1 MEYIQMT
8 LDMWMETKRKL
19 NAELLGVRRSFVK
32 IGYLL
37 RQIDES
43 KGYENDGYKSIADF
57 AKGEYGMEGSTVSR
71 FMSINREYSIDGYSQ
86 ELKPEYEDFKRSQL
100 EEMLKLSEP
109 DRKMITA
116 DTARADIRELKAFN
130 KETPAAGEADD
141 IDELIEQFFK
151 DNKDELIRIYSS
163 NNILDNT
170 KQIVEIVNPAG
181 TRSYR
186 KGMYFLMMHENAL
199 KIKRFGGAPVDMT
212 WDEFV
217 TRMIKIFGEDF
228 DPQIY
233 GTHFGEEEA
242 SEQDNADVA
251 ADQREESKK
260 TEDTPLAQE
269 EEIHHDVEEAVD
281 GHSET
286 TGNTVCGEAGH
297 KSDDSA
303 DETAETGYISTGES
317 ASVSERAD
325 SESRERPEEEHGT
338 SENGTEGTEEVIAP
352 AQNHKEILEVTD
364 FESRKKDALKAVRQF
379 EREISN
385 DHYSD
390 ALRMM
395 AGIREKLKE
404 LKDILHSTKGWS

>member
-8 LDMWMETKRKL
+8 LDMWLETKRKL

-57 AKGEYGMEGSTVSR
+57 AKGEYCMEGSTVSR

-163 NNILDNT
+163 NNILDDT
-170 KQIVEIVNPAG
+170 KQIIEIVNPAG

-199 KIKRFGGAPVDMT
+199 KIKKFGGAPVDMT
-212 WDEFV
+212 WEEFV
-217 TRMIKIFGEDF
+217 TRMINIFGEDF

-251 ADQREESKK
+251 AD
-260 TEDTPLAQE
+260 
-269 EEIHHDVEEAVD
+269 
-281 GHSET
+281 
-286 TGNTVCGEAGH
+286 
-297 KSDDSA
+297 
-303 DETAETGYISTGES
+303 
-317 ASVSERAD
+317 

-338 SENGTEGTEEVIAP
+338 SENGTEGAEEVIAP

-364 FESRKKDALKAVRQF
+364 LESRKKEALKVVRQF

>member
-1 MEYIQMT
+1 M
-8 LDMWMETKRKL
+8 
-19 NAELLGVRRSFVK
+19 
-32 IGYLL
+32 
-37 RQIDES
+37 
-43 KGYENDGYKSIADF
+43 ND
-57 AKGEYGMEGSTVSR
+57 
-71 FMSINREYSIDGYSQ
+71 
-86 ELKPEYEDFKRSQL
+86 
-100 EEMLKLSEP
+100 
-109 DRKMITA
+109 
-116 DTARADIRELKAFN
+116 
-130 KETPAAGEADD
+130 
-141 IDELIEQFFK
+141 LIK
-151 DNKDELIRIYSS
+151 
-163 NNILDNT
+163 
-170 KQIVEIVNPAG
+170 
-181 TRSYR
+181 
-186 KGMYFLMMHENAL
+186 
-199 KIKRFGGAPVDMT
+199 VDS
-212 WDEFV
+212 
-217 TRMIKIFGEDF
+217 
-228 DPQIY
+228 

-251 ADQREESKK
+251 TDQREESKK

-286 TGNTVCGEAGH
+286 AGNTVCGEAGH
-297 KSDDSA
+297 KSNDSA

-325 SESRERPEEEHGT
+325 SESGERPEEEHGT
-338 SENGTEGTEEVIAP
+338 SENGTEGAEEVIAP

-404 LKDILHSTKGWS
+404 LNDILHSTNGWS

>member
-163 NNILDNT
+163 NNILNDT
-170 KQIVEIVNPAG
+170 KQIIEIVNPAG

-199 KIKRFGGAPVDMT
+199 KIKKFGGAPVDMT
-212 WDEFV
+212 WEEFV
-217 TRMIKIFGEDF
+217 TRMINIFGEDF
-228 DPQIY
+228 DPNIY

-251 ADQREESKK
+251 ADQREESKE
-260 TEDTPLAQE
+260 TEDTPLAQK
-269 EEIHHDVEEAVD
+269 EEIHHDVEEAAD
-281 GHSET
+281 GHSEAV
-286 TGNTVCGEAGH
+286 GNAVRGETEH
-297 KSDDSA
+297 KSEDSTV
-303 DETAETGYISTGES
+303 ETAETGYDRAGEP
-317 ASVSERAD
+317 ASEPERAD
-325 SESRERPEEEHGT
+325 SEGEERSEEGRT
-338 SENGTEGTEEVIAP
+338 ASESDVEGTEVIAP

-364 FESRKKDALKAVRQF
+364 LESRKKEALKVVRQF

>member
-37 RQIDES
+37 RQIDEA

-71 FMSINREYSIDGYSQ
+71 FMAINREYSIDGYSQ

-130 KETPAAGEADD
+130 KEAPAPGEADD

-151 DNKDELIRIYSS
+151 DNKDELIRVYSS
-163 NNILDNT
+163 NNILDDT
-170 KQIVEIVNPAG
+170 KQIIEIVNPAG

-186 KGMYFLMMHENAL
+186 KGMYFLMMHENVL
-199 KIKRFGGAPVDMT
+199 KIKKFGGAPVDMT
-212 WDEFV
+212 WEEFV

-228 DPQIY
+228 DPNIY

-251 ADQREESKK
+251 ADQREESKE

-269 EEIHHDVEEAVD
+269 EEIHHDVEEVAD
-281 GHSET
+281 GHSEAV
-286 TGNTVCGEAGH
+286 GNAVRGETEH
-297 KSDDSA
+297 KSEDST
-303 DETAETGYISTGES
+303 DETAETGYDGAGEP
-317 ASVSERAD
+317 APVPERTD
-325 SESRERPEEEHGT
+325 SESGARPEEEYGT
-338 SENGTEGTEEVIAP
+338 PERDTERAEEVIVP
-352 AQNHKEILEVTD
+352 VSKFKEILEIPYL
-364 FESRKKDALKAVRQF
+364 ESRKKDALKAVRQF

>member
-71 FMSINREYSIDGYSQ
+71 FMAINREYSIDGYSQ

-100 EEMLKLSEP
+100 EEMLKLSES

-116 DTARADIRELKAFN
+116 DTSRADIRELKAFN
-130 KETPAAGEADD
+130 KETPAAADVDD

-151 DNKDELIRIYSS
+151 DNKDVLMAIYSS
-163 NNILDNT
+163 TSILDDAR
-170 KQIVEIVNPAG
+170 QITEIVNPSG

-199 KIKRFGGAPVDMT
+199 KIKRFGGAPIDMT
-212 WDEFV
+212 WEEFV
-217 TRMIKIFGEDF
+217 NRMINIFGEDF
-228 DPQIY
+228 DPNIY
-233 GTHFGEEEA
+233 GTHFGEEA
-242 SEQDNADVA
+242 VSEQDNADVA
-251 ADQREESKK
+251 ADQREESKE
-260 TEDTPLAQE
+260 TEDSPLAQE
-269 EEIHHDVEEAVD
+269 EEIHHDVEETED
-281 GHSET
+281 EHSEAV
-286 TGNTVCGEAGH
+286 GNAVRGEAEH
-297 KSDDSA
+297 KSEDSTV
-303 DETAETGYISTGES
+303 ETAETGYDRAGEP
-317 ASVSERAD
+317 ASEPERAD
-325 SESRERPEEEHGT
+325 SEGEERSEEGCTAPE
-338 SENGTEGTEEVIAP
+338 SDVEGTEVIAP
-352 AQNHKEILEVTD
+352 AQNHKEILEVD
-364 FESRKKDALKAVRQF
+364 DLESRKKDALKAVRQF

-385 DHYSD
+385 NHYSD

-404 LKDILHSTKGWS
+404 LKDISQSINGWS

>member
-141 IDELIEQFFK
+141 IDELIEQFFR
-151 DNKDELIRIYSS
+151 DNKDELTTIYSS
-163 NNILDNT
+163 NSILDDT
-170 KQIVEIVNPAG
+170 RQIAEIVNPSG

-212 WDEFV
+212 WEEFV

-228 DPQIY
+228 DSQIY

-251 ADQREESKK
+251 ADDREESQ
-260 TEDTPLAQE
+260 EAENTPVAQKE
-269 EEIHHDVEEAVD
+269 QIHHDEEVAD
-281 GHSET
+281 GHSEAV
-286 TGNTVCGEAGH
+286 GNAVRGETEHKREDSTV
-297 KSDDSA
+297 
-303 DETAETGYISTGES
+303 ETAETGYDRAGEP
-317 ASVSERAD
+317 ASEPERAD
-325 SESRERPEEEHGT
+325 SEGEERSEEGRT
-338 SENGTEGTEEVIAP
+338 ASESDVEGTEVIAP

-364 FESRKKDALKAVRQF
+364 LESRKKEALKVVRQF